1 MAQRKAGSALPQLLQ
16 ELREK
21 PDGTFGVGEVADIIE
36 RLMTALKVDPAVSR
50 RKLCAE
56 LNDLSRLIRTTKD
69 EIALLSP
76 DDVKHEYLPKAADEL
91 DAIVAATADATN
103 AIMDATEIIEA
114 AMSGVEGETRDQL
127 LDATTRIYEACG
139 FQDITGQR
147 INKVVGA
154 LKEIETRIDALLTAF
169 GGDVVIRKPIKA
181 IKTKKKTDKKV
192 LTDED
197 LLEGPQKVGE
207 VHAQEDID
215 TLFAS
220 FG

>member
-21 PDGTFGVGEVADIIE
+21 LDGTVSVGEVADIIE
-36 RLMTALKVDPAVSR
+36 RLMAALKVDPAVSQR
-50 RKLCAE
+50 RILADLK
-56 LNDLSRLIRTTKD
+56 DLSRLIRTNKD

-147 INKVVGA
+147 ITKVFGSP
-154 LKEIETRIDALLTAF
+154 KEIETRIDALLTSF
-169 GGDVVIRKPIKA
+169 GGDVTTGKPIKA
-181 IKTKKKTDKKV
+181 LKTKKKTDKKA

-197 LLEGPQKVGE
+197 LLVGPQKVGE
-207 VHAQEDID
+207 ANTQEDIAK
-215 TLFAS
+215 LFAS
-220 FG
+220 FD